1 MPRRAESSADS
12 RLRASLADQGLFVSR
27 YQLERWRQVG
37 LMPRPR
43 VVRVGFGGSRVED
56 HPEDVFGVAEILA
69 RESRRGRPWQ
79 QAAVE
84 IFEYGFPL
92 SESCLRECSM
102 HIVEGVQA
110 RLRAYWDEASAMVP
124 ITSDDADDNAHVIAE
139 RAVMIMRERRVMRP
153 LLKFIRCYID
163 TSLPNS
169 SKRERQEAFHAALI
183 YRMLD
188 IARPGSLTEDERYLA
203 ITGQDS
209 GELADVTPVAPSDIA
224 VVARSLTLRE
234 ANAIRNVLTAAWQA
248 GMAEANPQTA
258 LLEDVLIEIA
268 ALRLNEESQSLDQP
282 LPYRVI
288 KELDQRAAQ
297 LLHNLEDGLVPGQ
310 LSFDDVEGEVRE
322 LF

>member
-56 HPEDVFGVAEILA
+56 HPEDVFGVAEVLA

-79 QAAVE
+79 QVAVE

-92 SESCLRECSM
+92 SESCLRECCM

-153 LLKFIRCYID
+153 LLKFIRSYID
-163 TSLPNS
+163 RSLPNS
-169 SKRERQEAFHAALI
+169 SKRERQEAFHASLI

-209 GELADVTPVAPSDIA
+209 GELADVTPIAPSDIA

-234 ANAIRNVLTAAWQA
+234 ANAMRNVLTAAWQA

-268 ALRLNEESQSLDQP
+268 ALRLNEESQSLDHP

-288 KELDQRAAQ
+288 REMDQRAAQ

-310 LSFDDVEGEVRE
+310 LSFDDVEEEVRE
-322 LF
+322 PF